1 MNNTRF
7 DWLARSMSSR
17 RAFNRALAGAGA
29 SLPGLRIIND
39 VRAASCPKGKK
50 RCGKKCIPKHRC
62 CTTDQCK
69 PKNSGQICRR
79 GRCVCPGGMKRC
91 GKRCILKKAACPP
104 KPNASCPAGDT
115 NGALAQAT
123 SRFAVTFTEPNGGRL
138 TAAAVRIRSFSSTLP
153 GHFELRLNTVDPATG
168 VPQETTLATARLPRS
183 SVSNTTTEWV
193 RFTFKSPKRLQPGRK
208 YALALSVTDATEYWL
223 EWRSSNPCPNSQ
235 FFSSHNGE
243 PFGPLNLDPL
253 DMPFQTFVRP

>member
-1 MNNTRF
+1 
-7 DWLARSMSSR
+7 
-17 RAFNRALAGAGA
+17 
-29 SLPGLRIIND
+29 
-39 VRAASCPKGKK
+39 
-50 RCGKKCIPKHRC
+50 
-62 CTTDQCK
+62 
-69 PKNSGQICRR
+69 
-79 GRCVCPGGMKRC
+79 MKRC

-168 VPQETTLATARLPRS
+168 VPQETTLATARRPRS

-243 PFGPLNLDPL
+243 PFGPLSLDPL